1 LKERCAFGK
10 IAFNPSER
18 NGKMRSNSQNAL
30 KHMKRRD
37 FLKFCGATAALL
49 GLSEAYIPQIAQAV
63 TTASKRP
70 SVVWLTLACD
80 SGCTEMF
87 IKAHNP
93 GPAEII
99 LDIISLDFN
108 DTVMAAAG
116 DQAEENFHNAV
127 DKGGFI
133 FVIEGSMPSKKGYG
147 TIHGRDF
154 LDIVKEA
161 APKAAA
167 VVAIGSCATNTGVP
181 GAAPNPAGLM
191 SVGEV
196 LGPMGIKNVNL
207 PGCPADPKMLVA
219 VIMNYLLFGKLPD
232 LDDMGRPK
240 MFYSKTIH
248 EQCERRAYFEAG
260 KFVEAF
266 GTPEMEKGYCLY
278 KMGCKGPMTYAPC
291 PTIRYN
297 DNVNWC
303 IMAGGPCIGCY
314 DMKWPDVFHP
324 FYARLK
330 DVSVPGFGGDHS
342 ADTIGKVVGAATVV
356 GIAAHAAVTAGKGS
370 KKEGK

>member
-1 LKERCAFGK
+1 
-10 IAFNPSER
+10 
-18 NGKMRSNSQNAL
+18 MRKNSLNSFKGL
-30 KHMKRRD
+30 GRRD
-37 FLKFCGATAALL
+37 FLKFCTATAALM
-49 GLSEAYIPQIAQAV
+49 GLSEGFVPKIAEAV
-63 TTASKRP
+63 TSATKRP

-87 IKAHNP
+87 IKAKNP
-93 GPAEII
+93 GPAELI

-108 DTVMAAAG
+108 DTIMAAAG
-116 DQAEENFHNAV
+116 EQAEQNFKNAV

-133 FVIEGSMPSKKGYG
+133 FVIEGSMSSKKGYSMMA
-147 TIHGRDF
+147 GREMM
-154 LDIVKEA
+154 DIVKET

-181 GAAPNPAGLM
+181 GASPNPAGLM
-191 SVGEV
+191 SVSQV
-196 LGPMGIKNVNL
+196 LNPMGIKNVNL

-219 VIMNYLLFGKLPD
+219 VIVSYLLFGKLPE
-232 LDDMGRPK
+232 LDDMGRPR

-278 KMGCKGPMTYAPC
+278 KMGCKGPETYAPC
-291 PTIRYN
+291 PIIRYN

-324 FYARLK
+324 FYGQLK
-330 DVSVPGFGGDHS
+330 GIKVPGLGGDQT
-342 ADTIGKVVGAATVV
+342 ADTIGMAVGAATVV
-356 GIAAHAAVTAGKGS
+356 GIGAHAVITASKGKSGKGG
-370 KKEGK
+370 EP